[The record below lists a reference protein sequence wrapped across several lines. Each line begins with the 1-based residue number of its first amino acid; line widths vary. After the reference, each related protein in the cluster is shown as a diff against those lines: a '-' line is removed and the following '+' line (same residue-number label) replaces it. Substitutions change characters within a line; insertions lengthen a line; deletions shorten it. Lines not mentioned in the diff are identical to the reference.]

1 MALKF
6 SSCRSLVNIVVT
18 VVQEFRQHHRTFI
31 SWREEVHLPRCV
43 PDGLPGA
50 VVMRERDGF
59 VLKIGFWC
67 SICEKIL
74 CITAFGSI
82 FAGRMTG
89 GD

>member
-1 MALKF
+1 MVDVAKVNMFGF
-6 SSCRSLVNIVVT
+6 SMGTFRWDGKYDIAACLYVLVW
-18 VVQEFRQHHRTFI
+18 F
-31 SWREEVHLPRCV
+31 
-43 PDGLPGA
+43 
-50 VVMRERDGF
+50 F